1 MILEEMVFYGYQK
14 CSTCR
19 QAQQFLRELGWE
31 VPMIPI
37 RETPPSVRELRT
49 ALVLLGGDL
58 KALLNTAGAEF
69 RAMGLKEK
77 LSSLSEEEIF
87 ALVQEQ
93 GNLCKRPFLLDE
105 EKGIALTGFRREEWQ
120 KLL

>member
-1 MILEEMVFYGYQK
+1 MILLEMVFYGYQK

-37 RETPPSVRELRT
+37 RETPPSVCELRA
-49 ALVLLGGDL
+49 ALVLLGGDV
-58 KALLNTAGAEF
+58 KSLLNTAGAEF

-77 LSSLSEEEIF
+77 PSSMSEEEIF